1 MTLNIGLLHITSTML
16 RYIPSI
22 PSFTR
27 TFIMKKCWILSKVF
41 SCIEIACIE
50 MIVWVLSSLVLIC
63 CITFK
68 DLHP

>member
-27 TFIMKKCWILSKVF
+27 TFIMKKC
-41 SCIEIACIE
+41 
-50 MIVWVLSSLVLIC
+50 
-63 CITFK
+63 
-68 DLHP
+68 